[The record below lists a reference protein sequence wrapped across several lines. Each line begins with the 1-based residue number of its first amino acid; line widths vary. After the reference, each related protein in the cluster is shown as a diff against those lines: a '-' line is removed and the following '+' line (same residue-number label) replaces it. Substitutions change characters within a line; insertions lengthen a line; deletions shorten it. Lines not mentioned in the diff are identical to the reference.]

1 MGLTEKYP
9 VRYTIEDWKHWQGD
23 WELVEGIPYVIA
35 LPKPINQITL
45 IKLGHLLYSTLGD
58 CEWLLR

>member
-35 LPKPINQITL
+35 LPRLL
-45 IKLGHLLYSTLGD
+45 IKLHSKIDTYM
-58 CEWLLR
+58 